1 MLLNDNPSRASCPSA
16 GKELE
21 AVTDAT
27 FADRVLGSDL
37 PVLVEFWATWCGPCR
52 MLGPVL
58 EQIAGE
64 YADRLRVVKINYDE
78 NPQTG
83 MATHVMAVPTMQV
96 YRGGEMV
103 KSLVGARSKA
113 RLLTELEDVL
123 SPA

>member
-1 MLLNDNPSRASCPSA
+1 MLLNDDPSRTTRPKA

-37 PVLVEFWATWCGPCR
+37 PVLVEFWAPWCGPCR

-58 EQIAGE
+58 EQIAAE
-64 YADRLRVVKINYDE
+64 NTDRLRVVKINHDE

-83 MATHVMAVPTMQV
+83 MATRVMAVPTMQV
-96 YRGGEMV
+96 YRGGELV

-113 RLLTELEDVL
+113 RLLAELEDVL
-123 SPA
+123 VPA

>member
-1 MLLNDNPSRASCPSA
+1 MLLNDKAARTSRPGQ

-27 FADRVLGSDL
+27 FADRVLGADL
-37 PVLVEFWATWCGPCR
+37 PVLVEFWAPWCGPCR

-64 YADRLRVVKINYDE
+64 NAERLRVVKINYDE

-83 MATHVMAVPTMQV
+83 MATRVMAVPTMQV
-96 YRGGEMV
+96 YRGGELV

-113 RLLTELEDVL
+113 RLLAELEDVL
-123 SPA
+123 APA

>member
-1 MLLNDNPSRASCPSA
+1 MLLNDNPSRTSRGQA
-16 GKELE
+16 GQELE

-83 MATHVMAVPTMQV
+83 MSTHVMAVPTMQV
-96 YRGGEMV
+96 YRGGEVV

-113 RLLTELEDVL
+113 RLLAELEDVL